1 MDEQLKNLINQGEG
15 YNLEFKESFTD
26 GIKRDICAFANTEGG
41 FILLGVNDENKI
53 VGIKD
58 SNDVRS
64 KIQNITRNLDPSL
77 TVELEYKNKVM
88 IIKVPEGTNK
98 PYAINGKFLIREGAS
113 SQQLTR
119 DEVSEFFRAENI
131 VKFDEKVNQDF
142 NLDNDFDK
150 EKFKTFLKLS
160 GIDNN
165 LDRDDIL
172 NNLLLLEG
180 DKLKN
185 AGVLFFCHRTT
196 KFFHNALITCV
207 LYKGK
212 EKVNIIDRKDFDA
225 DLHSNYQNAIA
236 FLQRNL
242 RLEYIMHGFKPR
254 EERLEIPEDA
264 LREAVLNSIAHRD
277 YFEDGAKI
285 QIDIFDDRVEI
296 SNPGGL
302 IKAIKPAEFGR
313 KSISRNPLLFGL
325 MQRMNLVEKVGSGIS
340 KMKRLC
346 KEAKLKEPK
355 FDMGGFFTVTFFR
368 PSVEKK
374 RGEKWGEKWG
384 EKLTENQEKIL
395 GLIVSD
401 KSISIVEISKKLK
414 LGTTAVENNI
424 AKLKKMGLLKR
435 VGPAKGGHWEIKG

>member
-26 GIKRDICAFANTEGG
+26 GIKREICAFANTEGG
-41 FILLGVNDENKI
+41 FILLGVNDENKV

-58 SNDVRS
+58 SNDIRS
-64 KIQNITRNLDPSL
+64 KIQNIARSLDPSL
-77 TVELEYKNKVM
+77 TVDLEYKDKVM

-131 VKFDEKVNQDF
+131 VKFDEKVNQNF

-150 EKFKTFLKLS
+150 EKFKTFLRLS

-165 LDRDDIL
+165 LDREDIL
-172 NNLLLLEG
+172 NNLLLLED

-185 AGVLFFCHRTT
+185 AGVLLFCHRIT
-196 KFFHNALITCV
+196 KFFRNAKITCV
-207 LYKGK
+207 LYKGND
-212 EKVNIIDRKDFDA
+212 KVKILDRKDFDA
-225 DLHSNYQNAIA
+225 DLHSNYQNAVS

-242 RLEYIMHGFKPR
+242 KLEYIIKGSGPR
-254 EERLEIPEDA
+254 EEKLEIPVDA
-264 LREAVLNSIAHRD
+264 LKEAILNSIAHRD

-302 IKAIKPAEFGR
+302 IKAIKLAQFGHR
-313 KSISRNPLLFGL
+313 SLSRNPLLFGL
-325 MQRMNLVEKVGSGIS
+325 LERMNLVEQIGSGIS
-340 KMKRLC
+340 RMRELC
-346 KEAKLKEPK
+346 KKAKLKGPK
-355 FDMGGFFTVTFFR
+355 FDMDGFFTVTFFR
-368 PSVEKK
+368 PSVVKTVVK
-374 RGEKWGEKWG
+374 
-384 EKLTENQEKIL
+384 TVEKIIAL
-395 GLIVSD
+395 IKENPKITQKELSEKTGLTIRG
-401 KSISIVEISKKLK
+401 VEWNLKKLK
-414 LGTTAVENNI
+414 EEGI
-424 AKLKKMGLLKR
+424 LKR
-435 VGPAKGGHWEIKG
+435 IGSAKGGHWEIKG